1 MKILS
6 RCFAPARWCETTKEA
21 DRGFSPFYWLL
32 LVSYPQAKVTLG
44 SRPSHHSNSGI
55 PFTHTNR
62 NEPTMVSWFCF
73 YTFFQPVNYTTF
85 SPKGVTVPC
94 KVDTIFKKI
103 NLVLLENIQVLSLPD
118 LLDLLVRTTTQ
129 MHHNLM
135 RQKEIDITVMRDTR
149 KDVQLIQSAFF
160 LKKKFVNSV
169 SPIM

>member
-1 MKILS
+1 
-6 RCFAPARWCETTKEA
+6 
-21 DRGFSPFYWLL
+21 
-32 LVSYPQAKVTLG
+32 
-44 SRPSHHSNSGI
+44 
-55 PFTHTNR
+55 
-62 NEPTMVSWFCF
+62 MVAWFCF
-73 YTFFQPVNYTTF
+73 YTLFQPVNYTTF

-103 NLVLLENIQVLSLPD
+103 NPMLENIQVLSLPD

-149 KDVQLIQSAFF
+149 KDVQLIHSAIF
-160 LKKKFVNSV
+160 LKRKFVSSV